1 MPEDTIYNDI
11 GKKVQWLL
19 KKKPSKISD
28 GDIRELL
35 ENYNQKYKFNQ
46 VLLILFQQNIFLKD
60 LR

>member
-11 GKKVQWLL
+11 SKYNDYWKKNLQKFQMV
-19 KKKPSKISD
+19 S
-28 GDIRELL
+28 ELL